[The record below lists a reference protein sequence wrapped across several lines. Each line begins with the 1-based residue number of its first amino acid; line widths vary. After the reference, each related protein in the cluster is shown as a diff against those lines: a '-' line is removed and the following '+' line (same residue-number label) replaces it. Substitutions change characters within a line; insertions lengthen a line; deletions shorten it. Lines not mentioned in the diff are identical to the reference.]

1 LIDDSGGLDRLSEKS
16 VCSSYTLA
24 ETGRKNVPDPRAEFR
39 LGEAQAL
46 PVNDR
51 FRGIVVSALVL
62 NSVPDKPKALS

>member
-1 LIDDSGGLDRLSEKS
+1 M
-16 VCSSYTLA
+16 
-24 ETGRKNVPDPRAEFR
+24 PDPRAEFR